1 MKRVVLDTNIFV
13 SSVLGGR
20 LGIILDTWRTHKFT
34 LIVSNEI
41 LDEYFE
47 VLNRP
52 KFHLPQEVITEISA
66 FLFAYAEFV
75 VPRET
80 ITAVPDDPS
89 DNKFV
94 ETAIAG
100 QAERIVSGDS
110 HLLTLK
116 TFRDIPIISASEFLD
131 WLELG

>member
-1 MKRVVLDTNIFV
+1 MKRVVLDTNIFI

-20 LGIILDTWRTHKFT
+20 LGIILDTWKTHKFT

-41 LDEYFE
+41 LDEYLE

-52 KFHLPQEVITEISA
+52 KFHISQEVITEISA

-75 VPRET
+75 VPGES
-80 ITAVPDDPS
+80 IQAVLDDPS
-89 DNKFV
+89 DNKFI

-100 QAERIVSGDS
+100 QAERIVNGDS

-116 TFRDIPIISASEFLD
+116 IFRDIPIISANEFLG
-131 WLELG
+131 WLEAD

>member
-1 MKRVVLDTNIFV
+1 MKRVVLDTNIFI
-13 SSVLGGR
+13 SSVLGGK
-20 LGIILDTWRTHKFT
+20 LGIILDIWKTHKFT

-41 LDEYFE
+41 LDEYLE

-52 KFHLPQEVITEISA
+52 KFHLSQEVITEVFA

-75 VPRET
+75 VPHEA
-80 ITAVPDDPS
+80 IHAIPDDPS
-89 DNKFV
+89 DNKFI

-116 TFRDIPIISASEFLD
+116 TFRDIPIISANEFLD
-131 WLELG
+131 WLELS